1 MNKKRILLN
10 FPKEAADRPI
20 VYHLVRDFDLQV
32 NIFRARITPDDQGFL
47 VLDLQGDERRIE
59 SGIAFLRDNRV
70 EVDENNLG
78 LRWIRTLCTSCG
90 NCLTH
95 CPTGALAVPDRH
107 TMEVCFDSALCVE
120 CLSCVAICPFG
131 ACSSL
136 F

>member
-10 FPKEAADRPI
+10 FPKEVADHPI
-20 VYHLVRDFDLQV
+20 VYHLVKDFDLQV

-47 VLDLQGDERRIE
+47 VLDLQGDEKQISAGIE
-59 SGIAFLRDNRV
+59 YLRSCKV
-70 EVDENNLG
+70 EVNETNLG
-78 LRWIRTLCTSCG
+78 LRWDKGLCTSCG

-95 CPTGALAVPDRH
+95 CPTGALAVRDRK
-107 TMEVCFDSALCVE
+107 TMEVLFDSELCVE
-120 CLSCVAICPFG
+120 CLSCIAVCPFG